1 MAIQCTIC
9 MASLS
14 FTEAAN
20 AASCGHVFHE
30 PCLVRWFR
38 QSKTCPQC
46 RARCDERQVRRLY
59 FSAELNSS
67 SVDVDSLQLDLDNAQ
82 LEVNNLRSN
91 LDAKKTEI
99 TKLRDKHKE
108 TKSTILGLD
117 AQLELTRVQLQ
128 NANSQIASQKSELN
142 RLRAVEAGL
151 NVKMQ
156 EAKDLEYIKS
166 IIDSS
171 VSLEVEEILQ
181 GQSDVKVLATL
192 VSTCKRELVKV
203 KRSRDEAQNNRRNC
217 QEENAK
223 LVNVIRQLTEKINT
237 LESDNYKLQDDLS
250 QLKRSNDL
258 NTTANEAAASAPATT
273 IHSSQPASRSIQLST
288 STTPRTGSPY
298 LSIRQSNVGLT
309 PLLHRKRKAEAEAPH
324 GAFRNLTIFNNPRKL
339 SRPVS
344 GAQPS
349 GTIYNG
355 FGGSER
361 KENFAGF
368 PNGTTRKNSAGSG

>member
-14 FTEAAN
+14 FNEAAN

-46 RARCDERQVRRLY
+46 RARCDEKQVRRLY

-67 SVDVDSLQLDLDNAQ
+67 TVDVDSLQLDLDNAQ

-91 LDAKKTEI
+91 LDAKKNEI

-128 NANSQIASQKSELN
+128 NANSQIASQKSELK
-142 RLRAVEAGL
+142 RLRAVETGL
-151 NVKMQ
+151 NEKMQ
-156 EAKDLEYIKS
+156 QAKDLEYIKS

-171 VSLEVEEILQ
+171 VSLDVVQILQ
-181 GQSDVKVLATL
+181 DQPDLKVLATL
-192 VSTCKRELVKV
+192 VSVCKKELVKV
-203 KRSRDEAQNNRRNC
+203 KKSRDEVKNNRRVC
-217 QEENAK
+217 QEENDK
-223 LVNVIRQLTEKINT
+223 LKKIVKQLNEKINT

-250 QLKRSNDL
+250 QLKRSNNL
-258 NTTANEAAASAPATT
+258 NTTVNETASLAPATT
-273 IHSSQPASRSIQLST
+273 IQSSQTASRSIQLSS
-288 STTPRTGSPY
+288 STTPRTESPY
-298 LSIRQSNVGLT
+298 LNIRQSNVGLT
-309 PLLHRKRKAEAEAPH
+309 PLLHRKRKAETEAPI
-324 GAFRNLTIFNNPRKL
+324 GALRSLTIFNNPRKL
-339 SRPVS
+339 SKPVS
-344 GAQPS
+344 RAQLS
-349 GTIYNG
+349 STISNG
-355 FGGSER
+355 LGGSER

-368 PNGTTRKNSAGSG
+368 PNGLTRKHSAGRG